1 MFRRWFLFLLCSAIT
16 AKAADTPPPNIV
28 LIVSDDHAWTDY
40 GFMGHPHI
48 KTPNLDKLAA
58 QSLTFRR
65 GYVTSSLCC
74 PSLATILTGQYP
86 HQHRITSNDPP
97 ITKDLPQ
104 GTPRLKDPAFKSGR
118 ETMNRFMDAAPSLP
132 RILGQHGYLSL
143 QTGKWWQGNFK
154 RGGFTHGMSLG
165 DPDSGGRHGDAGLEI
180 GRKTMQPITDFI
192 ATARSEQ
199 KPFFVWYAPLMP
211 HDPHTPPKRLLDLY
225 RDKAPSIHIARY
237 WAMVAWFDE
246 SIGQL
251 MEILKSSGTDRN
263 TIVAYVADNGWIQS
277 PDNPRYAP
285 RSKQSPYD
293 GGLRTPIMIRWPDHI
308 APSQPDVPVSSI
320 DIAPTLLTCAGFPKP
335 DAMQGLDLRDSAAL
349 TARHG
354 VFGACFTHNS
364 MDLNR
369 PAASLR
375 WRWAIDDRWKLLI
388 PGPSEPDAP
397 VELFDIIADPSES
410 KNLAPDQP
418 ETAARL
424 RSRINAWWDGN

>member
-1 MFRRWFLFLLCSAIT
+1 
-16 AKAADTPPPNIV
+16 
-28 LIVSDDHAWTDY
+28 
-40 GFMGHPHI
+40 
-48 KTPNLDKLAA
+48 
-58 QSLTFRR
+58 
-65 GYVTSSLCC
+65 
-74 PSLATILTGQYP
+74 
-86 HQHRITSNDPP
+86 
-97 ITKDLPQ
+97 
-104 GTPRLKDPAFKSGR
+104 
-118 ETMNRFMDAAPSLP
+118 
-132 RILGQHGYLSL
+132 
-143 QTGKWWQGNFK
+143 
-154 RGGFTHGMSLG
+154 
-165 DPDSGGRHGDAGLEI
+165 
-180 GRKTMQPITDFI
+180 
-192 ATARSEQ
+192 
-199 KPFFVWYAPLMP
+199 MP

-308 APSQPDVPVSSI
+308 APAQPDVPVSSI
-320 DIAPTLLTCAGFPKP
+320 DLAPTLLSCAGFPKP
-335 DAMQGLDLRDSAAL
+335 DSMQGLDLRDSAAL
-349 TARHG
+349 AARHG

-388 PGPSEPDAP
+388 PGPNEPDAP

-424 RSRINAWWDGN
+424 RARINTWWDGN